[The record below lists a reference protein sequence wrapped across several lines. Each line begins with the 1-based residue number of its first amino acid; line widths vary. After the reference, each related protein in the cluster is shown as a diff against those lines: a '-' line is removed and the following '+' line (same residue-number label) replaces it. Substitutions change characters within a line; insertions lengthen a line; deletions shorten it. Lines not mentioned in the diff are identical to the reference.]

1 MVGKSGSPIKLV
13 QIARSIIKISKE
25 VQWGDDDSDLEKVSL
40 MRRCSLPCIHFI
52 GLIRMIST
60 DEKNAYRAGIL
71 MIKLGQSTC
80 WSDGYLSKSAT
91 SALTAGTFWHRI
103 R

>member
-52 GLIRMIST
+52 GLIRMIPT
-60 DEKNAYRAGIL
+60 RKTRIVR
-71 MIKLGQSTC
+71 
-80 WSDGYLSKSAT
+80 GYL
-91 SALTAGTFWHRI
+91 
-103 R
+103 